1 MLSISV
7 LLQYIQTFCI
17 LYPHNKEPS
26 SEHLFNFG
34 NNFSVTLS
42 VKMLDEFILVSHEIE
57 FLENSV
63 LDVCLILH
71 IRP

>member
-7 LLQYIQTFCI
+7 LLEYIQTFCI

-26 SEHLFNFG
+26 SEHLCNFG
-34 NNFSVTLS
+34 N
-42 VKMLDEFILVSHEIE
+42 MLDEFILVSYEIE
-57 FLENSV
+57 FLENSL